1 MAKTKFIC
9 QQLNYGIYEH
19 WDRDARELPKI
30 REFTTKIP
38 ARLDIE
44 FGFIL
49 NIKKGKGKLLSF
61 CIDHPPFLDASGNPA
76 APFTGDEYIRTND
89 WNFYL
94 GDTLWDPIEDKLG
107 PWRMTVEI
115 EGQIVGDVTF
125 QVVPIPGGNVH
136 G

>member
-1 MAKTKFIC
+1 MAKAKFLC
-9 QQLNYGIYEH
+9 QRLNYGIYDH
-19 WDRDARELPKI
+19 WNRDSRELPKI
-30 REFTTKIP
+30 REFTTTIP

-49 NIKKGKGKLLSF
+49 NIKKAKGKLLSF
-61 CIDHPPFLDASGNPA
+61 CIDHPPFTGKNGETAP
-76 APFTGDEYIRTND
+76 PFTGEEYIRSND

-94 GDTLWDPIEDKLG
+94 GDTLWAPIEDKLG

-115 EGQIVGDVTF
+115 EDQLVADETF
-125 QVVPIPGGNVH
+125 LVAAIGGLHH